1 MRLFQGAAAVVIST
15 LFFTAAVLFPLGGAA
30 QDMDSIEGVYR
41 QQYGQYTALE
51 SRLQDQMDAL
61 SALKAQVDSL
71 ISQVAGSTTENY
83 AQEAEKYR
91 QLQLLLPSA
100 IQYSVQLGD
109 RARQLAEVE
118 RRKDEL
124 RSKILERQ
132 SALPVW
138 WTGR

>member
-1 MRLFQGAAAVVIST
+1 
-15 LFFTAAVLFPLGGAA
+15 
-30 QDMDSIEGVYR
+30 MDSIEGVYR

>member
-1 MRLFQGAAAVVIST
+1 MRKLSGTAIAISAI
-15 LFFTAAVLFPLGGAA
+15 FFMVGTLFPLGGAA